1 MNEIIDWGK
10 IDWLVFP
17 KTLAKF
23 IFLIQSHIFQ
33 VEIWIFQI
41 ELEIISI
48 FCPPVSIA
56 IVV

>member
-1 MNEIIDWGK
+1 MNKLIDWDK
-10 IDWLVFP
+10 KDWLFP
-17 KTLAKF
+17 NTLAKF
-23 IFLIQSHIFQ
+23 IYLIQNHFFQ